1 MFVSVGK
8 SAFEMSAALFRHIG
22 LFLNFAFCIVHGEAY
37 RLRDNLGFLGN
48 KSVRVQFI
56 SRALQA
62 RKAEMGLGITNL
74 HENVSNIDNYLLF
87 YNVGIK

>member
-37 RLRDNLGFLGN
+37 RQRDHFGFWVTNQSVFNL
-48 KSVRVQFI
+48 S
-56 SRALQA
+56 
-62 RKAEMGLGITNL
+62 AEPCKP
-74 HENVSNIDNYLLF
+74 E
-87 YNVGIK
+87 KP